1 MPRSPRS
8 RGHTVCGW
16 FGYLG
21 TALATGLRATIVAV
35 MSHPITIRTRR
46 LHPEARLPRYA
57 HDGPWGDLA
66 ADLYAAEATTLTPGQ
81 TALVPTGLA
90 MEFPDNYGALVQ
102 DRSGLAVKGVTTL
115 AGVIDPGYRGEIK
128 VVITNLSQQPVTLA
142 VGDRV
147 AQLRIVQRLTAHF
160 DEVESIAEAP
170 RGAGGFG
177 STGA

>member
-1 MPRSPRS
+1 
-8 RGHTVCGW
+8 
-16 FGYLG
+16 
-21 TALATGLRATIVAV
+21 
-35 MSHPITIRTRR
+35 
-46 LHPEARLPRYA
+46 
-57 HDGPWGDLA
+57 
-66 ADLYAAEATTLTPGQ
+66 
-81 TALVPTGLA
+81 
-90 MEFPDNYGALVQ
+90 
-102 DRSGLAVKGVTTL
+102 VKGVTTL